1 MAPKGKPKK
10 SSKSKQQAGY
20 KKDSA
25 KAGASTRHSEKI
37 TRDICYVYEIILEI
51 LNYCSFK
58 RMYSLH
64 FLEYIFLILNQIYS
78 EFMDLYIISVDVW

>member
-37 TRDICYVYEIILEI
+37 TGFMCYISEIISI
-51 LNYCSFK
+51 NPHARF
-58 RMYSLH
+58 
-64 FLEYIFLILNQIYS
+64 N
-78 EFMDLYIISVDVW
+78 